1 MREEIKA
8 GLIIVI
14 SLALLTLVVVLIGGG
29 PFFEKF
35 DHYSIR
41 VRNAAGLEPG
51 AQVKLG
57 GVRIGR
63 VLGIREPQL
72 PGESV
77 VIEIGIKRGKP
88 IYKGTKA
95 LITQVGFVGDIYLL
109 LTVNDTVNERITVGD
124 IIPSE
129 EVVDFGVI
137 MAKVE
142 ILSRSLD
149 ALIRDIDKV
158 FSPENIRQV
167 ESLLGNT
174 NKTIV
179 SASSHVQNISLNIRA
194 ATDKLSVVL
203 DELESLVRNNKA
215 EFSQVL
221 KKAREDL
228 EKAEGMISSIEKSAK
243 TVDRTVDLQSQNLD
257 ALLSS
262 MTRTTDELQDLIH
275 ELKRKPWS
283 VIYKEGKGD

>member
-14 SLALLTLVVVLIGGG
+14 SMVLLTLVVILIGGG
-29 PFFEKF
+29 QFFEKF
-35 DHYSIR
+35 DTYSIR
-41 VRNAAGLEPG
+41 VKNAAGLEPG

-57 GVRIGR
+57 GVRVGR
-63 VLGIREPQL
+63 VLTIREPQL

-77 VIEIGIKRGKP
+77 VVEIGIKRGKP

-167 ESLLGNT
+167 ELLLGNT

>member
-1 MREEIKA
+1 VREEIKA

-14 SLALLTLVVVLIGGG
+14 SMVLLTLVVILIGGG
-29 PFFEKF
+29 QFFEKF
-35 DHYSIR
+35 DTYSMR
-41 VRNAAGLEPG
+41 VKNAAGLEPG

-57 GVRIGR
+57 GVRVGR
-63 VLGIREPQL
+63 VLTIREPQL

-77 VIEIGIKRGKP
+77 VVEIGIKRGKP

-109 LTVNDTVNERITVGD
+109 LTVNDTVNERIKVGD
-124 IIPSE
+124 VIPSE
-129 EVVDFGVI
+129 EVIDFGII

-142 ILSRSLD
+142 GLSRSLD
-149 ALIRDIDKV
+149 TLIKDMNKV
-158 FSPENIRQV
+158 FSPGNIRQV
-167 ESLLGNT
+167 ELLLGNT
-174 NKTIV
+174 NKAIV
-179 SASSHVQNISLNIRA
+179 SASSNVEKITVNIRTT
-194 ATDKLSVVL
+194 TDKLSAVL
-203 DELESLVRNNKA
+203 DELEDLVKNNKA

-257 ALLSS
+257 ALLAA
-262 MTRTTDELQDLIH
+262 MTRTTEELQALIQ
-275 ELKRKPWS
+275 EVKRKPWS

>member
-14 SLALLTLVVVLIGGG
+14 SMVLLTLVVILIGGG
-29 PFFEKF
+29 QFFEKF
-35 DHYSIR
+35 DTYSIR
-41 VRNAAGLEPG
+41 VKNAAGLEPG

-57 GVRIGR
+57 GVRVGR
-63 VLGIREPQL
+63 VLTIREPQL

-77 VIEIGIKRGKP
+77 VVEIGIKRGKP

-109 LTVNDTVNERITVGD
+109 LTVNDTVNERIKVGD
-124 IIPSE
+124 VIPSE
-129 EVVDFGVI
+129 EVIDFGII

-142 ILSRSLD
+142 GLSRSLD
-149 ALIRDIDKV
+149 TLIKDMNKV
-158 FSPENIRQV
+158 FSPGNIRQV
-167 ESLLGNT
+167 ELLLGNT
-174 NKTIV
+174 NKAIV
-179 SASSHVQNISLNIRA
+179 SASSNVEKITVNIRTT
-194 ATDKLSVVL
+194 TDKLSAVL
-203 DELESLVRNNKA
+203 DELEDLVKNNKA

-257 ALLSS
+257 ALLAA
-262 MTRTTDELQDLIH
+262 MTRTTEELQALIQ
-275 ELKRKPWS
+275 EVKRKPWS

>member
-1 MREEIKA
+1 
-8 GLIIVI
+8 
-14 SLALLTLVVVLIGGG
+14 VVVLIGGG
-29 PFFEKF
+29 SFFEKF

-167 ESLLGNT
+167 ELLLGNT